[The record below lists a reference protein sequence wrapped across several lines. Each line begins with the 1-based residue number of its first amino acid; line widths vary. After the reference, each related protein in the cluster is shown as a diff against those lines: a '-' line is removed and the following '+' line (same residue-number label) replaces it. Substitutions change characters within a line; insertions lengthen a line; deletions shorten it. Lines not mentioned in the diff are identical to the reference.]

1 MGAARSVVMATVL
14 LTGLLATGTAR
25 SEEDLYGAMVWT
37 TRSWGAAID
46 RSADEALSGA
56 LAACTQAVEELD
68 PGSRKPFAHYYAPAS
83 DDRKRREDR
92 NDCSGSIGTV
102 GGIAAE
108 HHDDVRRHNSL
119 QHLLRRDGLRPDDV
133 LIGPFHVAA
142 KWAVLF
148 SPGFTDA
155 PALSVLTP
163 FAGLRMK
170 TASVEHAFR
179 KLDPN
184 NFHNEVFASGEYVS
198 SPTRVRARCVAFGKV
213 YCLRDQA
220 ISRDQ
225 GQMILGFGDTAEE
238 AARRWKAVVGILEEM
253 EAGKTTTELRHGCPI
268 RIGET
273 RAYTC
278 IGENAG
284 ARARGS

>member
-1 MGAARSVVMATVL
+1 MGAVHCSIIAAIL
-14 LTGLLATGTAR
+14 FTGLLATGTAR
-25 SEEDLYGAMVWT
+25 SAEDLYGAMVWT
-37 TRSWGAAID
+37 TRTWGAAID
-46 RSADEALSGA
+46 RSEHEALSGA
-56 LAACTQAVEELD
+56 LASCAQAVEELD
-68 PGSRKPFAHYYAPAS
+68 PGSQKPFAHHYAPAS
-83 DDRKRREDR
+83 DDRKRRAYR

-102 GGIAAE
+102 GGVAAE
-108 HHDDVRRHNSL
+108 HHADVRRHNSL
-119 QHLLRRDGLRPDDV
+119 QHLLRRDGLKPDDV

-148 SPGFTDA
+148 SPNFVDA
-155 PALSVLTP
+155 PALSILTP

-184 NFHNEVFASGEYVS
+184 NFHNEVFAPGEYVS

-220 ISRDQ
+220 IGRDQ

-238 AARRWKAVVGILEEM
+238 AARRWKTVVGILEEL

-268 RIGET
+268 RIGKT

-284 ARARGS
+284 ARSRGS